1 MRTSENCNVVR
12 AQAQLN
18 FVLFYF
24 STNGIWIAISLQ
36 RRPQEQQQQ
45 QQDDNANVNASVV
58 VVELSESE
66 YNKQWE
72 RATITSHTE
81 ESQAL
86 GQESGRERT
95 VGAS

>member
-1 MRTSENCNVVR
+1 MRTSEYCNVVR

-36 RRPQEQQQQ
+36 RRPQQQ

-86 GQESGRERT
+86 GQESGSERERT

>member
-18 FVLFYF
+18 FILFYF

-36 RRPQEQQQQ
+36 RRPQEQQK

-72 RATITSHTE
+72 SDNNITHRR
-81 ESQAL
+81 ESGS